1 MTKTIK
7 KRWNMAAA
15 AMMAVVLLAGC
26 AAKTEDVSNAGTQEK
41 EDGVKTVGVALPT
54 QLRDRWVNDGANMK
68 LGLKKH
74 GYEVDMQYAD
84 NDTELQKAQIADMVE
99 AGVDCIVVT
108 PIDSAALTLTMKE
121 AAKAGIPVIAY
132 DRLLMDTDAVS
143 YYVSFD
149 NNEIGRLIGEHVK
162 TEKQLETAQSE
173 GRTYTVEFFMGSPDD
188 NAAVHLYNGI
198 MEVLQ
203 PYLDNG
209 TLQCKSGKT
218 SFEDTCTLRWLPDTA
233 KENCA
238 AYLQELYTTE
248 NLDICVSAGDG
259 LSYGLKEALEEAGYT
274 KDNWPLITGQD
285 AELRAVQNIIEG
297 YQSMSVHIDTSL
309 PANKCVEMVQA
320 VLEGKE
326 PEINDSTQYH
336 NNVKAVPAY
345 LCTPVAV
352 TADNYKEVLIDS
364 GYYTEEQ
371 LRLLD

>member
-1 MTKTIK
+1 MTVAVA
-7 KRWNMAAA
+7 MAI
-15 AMMAVVLLAGC
+15 VLLAGC
-26 AAKTEDVSNAGTQEK
+26 AVKPEGITTTGSRKKG
-41 EDGVKTVGVALPT
+41 GVKTVGVALPT

-68 LGLKKH
+68 RALEKL

-84 NDTELQKAQIADMVE
+84 NDTELQKAQISAMIAE
-99 AGVDCIVVT
+99 KVDCIVVT
-108 PIDSAALTLTMKE
+108 PIDSAALTITMKTAE
-121 AAKAGIPVIAY
+121 NAGIPVIAY

-149 NNEIGRLIGEHVK
+149 NREIGRLIGKYV
-162 TEKQLETAQSE
+162 EKEKKLDTAEQE
-173 GRTYTVEFFMGSPDD
+173 GRSYTVEFFMGSPDD
-188 NAAVHLYNGI
+188 NAAFHLYNGM

-203 PYLDNG
+203 RHLNNG
-209 TLQCKSGKT
+209 TIRCKSGKT
-218 SFEDTCTLRWLPDTA
+218 SFADTCTLRWLSETA
-233 KENCA
+233 KQNCE
-238 AYLQELYTTE
+238 AYLKEFYTME
-248 NLDICVSAGDG
+248 KLDICVSAGDG

-274 KDNWPLITGQD
+274 QDNWPVITGQD
-285 AELRAVQNIIEG
+285 AEIRAVQNIIEG
-297 YQSMSVHIDTSL
+297 YQSMSVYIDTSL

-336 NNVKAVPAY
+336 NNVKTVPAY

-352 TADNYKEVLIDS
+352 TRDNYKEILIET